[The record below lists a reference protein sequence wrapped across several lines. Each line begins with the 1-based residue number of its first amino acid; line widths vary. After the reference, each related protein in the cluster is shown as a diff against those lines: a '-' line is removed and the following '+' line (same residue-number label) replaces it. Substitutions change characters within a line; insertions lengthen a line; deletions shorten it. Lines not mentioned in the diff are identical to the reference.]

1 MGLLFKKNKMWLVAF
16 SLPCLLLFVAVVI
29 IPLFESFYY
38 SFFDWNGLQT
48 TDFRGIGN
56 YVKMFTAREFSISI
70 TNSLVYA
77 LILVVVQV
85 GMSLLLASLLTQS
98 KIRGKQLFRNI
109 YFVPVL
115 LSISVVSQLWKW
127 IYNADYGLINRV
139 VQLFDPSWSQNWL
152 NRKGSSLVAVAIVEC
167 WKGTGYIMLIIYA
180 GFKNIPSTYIEA
192 AQIDGASPWQRFVH
206 IILPLAAPTIRMT
219 AIMCLTNGF
228 RAFDTTWLMTKGGP
242 GTFTYN
248 MTIMMYNAMITR
260 HDYGYGSAIAVL
272 IVVICVGIMW
282 ILNHV
287 TRRFDEIYL

>member
-1 MGLLFKKNKMWLVAF
+1 MKKLYSNKLHIFIFLLPALI
-16 SLPCLLLFVAVVI
+16 LFCGILIAPIVM
-29 IPLFESFYY
+29 STYY